1 MTNLHYWQNLPTDD
15 DIIALL
21 RLPVA
26 ERGHR
31 LYDMSDSERVA
42 WAMVAARRENGAP
55 YRVMER
61 FDGWRRAYLD
71 SLQEARHANA

>member
-1 MTNLHYWQNLPTDD
+1 
-15 DIIALL
+15 
-21 RLPVA
+21 
-26 ERGHR
+26 
-31 LYDMSDSERVA
+31 MSESERVA